1 MANKIIVP
9 QMKPKSIESY
19 YKMRGWKV
27 GHNKPSFTTANGKL
41 AYEVWNNVLA
51 VECDIEAIKYLM
63 AMRQE
68 IKNK

>member
-1 MANKIIVP
+1 
-9 QMKPKSIESY
+9 
-19 YKMRGWKV
+19 MRGWKV
-27 GHNKPSFTTANGKL
+27 GHNKTSTKTASGKL
-41 AYEVWNNVLA
+41 SHEVWWNMLS

>member
-1 MANKIIVP
+1 
-9 QMKPKSIESY
+9 MKPKSIESY

-27 GHNKPSFTTANGKL
+27 GHNKTSIKTASGKL
-41 AYEVWNNVLA
+41 SHEAWNNMLS